1 MHDAV
6 VDADAAGC
14 GGGEDAFGGGVVAGI
29 DVHRQR
35 IFATVHEVNG
45 FIGWTR
51 EGGKEGGRK
60 RERIYISTYVC
71 FHTTL
76 STRT

>member
-51 EGGKEGGRK
+51 EGGREG
-60 RERIYISTYVC
+60 ERIYISTYVC